1 MEVKKKKIDPVKL
14 AEKMRAD
21 AARMEQM
28 GQATGPSRRSSLED
42 VKQSAARTPREAP
55 KRTP

>member
-1 MEVKKKKIDPVKL
+1 MDVKKRKIDPVKL

-28 GQATGPSRRSSLED
+28 GQATGPSRRTALED
-42 VKQSAARTPREAP
+42 VKQSAARTTREAP
-55 KRTP
+55 KRTR